1 MAKSLK
7 HVGKIKNTGSKV
19 LVVFRTL
26 PGESDKALVL
36 PTATLPDIYHNSIME
51 LVETEMAQQSYELGE
66 IMFVRSFP
74 DGRNMLQAMQVDN
87 RLQKVSTDNIIMT
100 PTPVSEIPLD
110 QLNLLIAEQKNCTVD
125 ELCTFVKGATPVS
138 KKAEVQESA
147 TVNSAPASTPAA
159 KKLQAADNTP
169 LSDTDIAK
177 SYRSQADALYKEAAL
192 LRKQA
197 DELDPPKRRA
207 AKVAEDA
214 GA

>member
-7 HVGKIKNTGSKV
+7 HVGKVKNTGSKV

-26 PGESDKALVL
+26 PGESNTALVL

-51 LVETEMAQQSYELGE
+51 LVETDMAQQSYELGE

-74 DGRNMLQAMQVDN
+74 DGRNMLHAMQVDG
-87 RLQKVSTDNIIMT
+87 RLQKVATDNITMT

-110 QLNLLIAEQKNCTVD
+110 QLNVLIAEQKNCTVD
-125 ELCTFVKGATPVS
+125 DLCTFVKGY
-138 KKAEVQESA
+138 KKDDAAEVQTAA
-147 TVNSAPASTPAA
+147 TVDTIEQPAPT
-159 KKLQAADNTP
+159 KLQASNNAP

-197 DELDPPKRRA
+197 DELDPPKRKTTKA
-207 AKVAEDA
+207 TEDA
-214 GA
+214 SA

>member
-7 HVGKIKNTGSKV
+7 HVGKVKNTGSKV

-51 LVETEMAQQSYELGE
+51 LVETDMAQQSYELGE

-74 DGRNMLQAMQVDN
+74 DGRNMLQAMQADG
-87 RLQKVSTDNIIMT
+87 RLQKASTDNITMT

-110 QLNLLIAEQKNCTVD
+110 QLNVLIAEQKNCTID
-125 ELCTFVKGATPVS
+125 ELCTFVKGATPA
-138 KKAEVQESA
+138 KKTAEVQEAASINE
-147 TVNSAPASTPAA
+147 VPAPAAT
-159 KKLQAADNTP
+159 KLQASNNEP
-169 LSDTDIAK
+169 LSDNDIAK

-197 DELDPPKRRA
+197 DELDPPKRKA
-207 AKVAEDA
+207 SKVSEDA
-214 GA
+214 SV

>member
-7 HVGKIKNTGSKV
+7 HVGKVKNTGSKV

-26 PGESDKALVL
+26 PGESNTALVL

-51 LVETEMAQQSYELGE
+51 LVETDMAQQSYELGE

-74 DGRNMLQAMQVDN
+74 DGRNMLQAMQVDG
-87 RLQKVSTDNIIMT
+87 RLQKVATDNITMT

-110 QLNLLIAEQKNCTVD
+110 QLNVLIAEQKNCTID
-125 ELCTFVKGATPVS
+125 DLCTFVKGY
-138 KKAEVQESA
+138 KKDDAAEIQTAA
-147 TVNSAPASTPAA
+147 TVNEVKQPEPAKP
-159 KKLQAADNTP
+159 LQAANNEP
-169 LSDTDIAK
+169 LTDEAIAK

-197 DELDPPKRRA
+197 DELDPPKK
-207 AKVAEDA
+207 KVATKAKDTEIA
-214 GA
+214 